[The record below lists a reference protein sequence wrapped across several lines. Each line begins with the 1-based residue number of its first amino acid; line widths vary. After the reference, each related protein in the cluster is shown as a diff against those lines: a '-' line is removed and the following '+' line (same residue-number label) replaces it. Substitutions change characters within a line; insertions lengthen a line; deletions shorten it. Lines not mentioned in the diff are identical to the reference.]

1 MSRSLSYD
9 GRLKANAQALRREMT
24 RQEKH
29 LWYDFL
35 KKHVPPFH
43 RQKQFGYYIVVFYCA
58 VGNLVVEL
66 DGSQHYEPEG
76 MAHDTARDA
85 YLTGLGLRIL
95 RFASIDVDR
104 HFETVCAAID
114 RAIEETN
121 GQENDLIRHDASRRA
136 TFP

>member
-1 MSRSLSYD
+1 MPRPLSYD
-9 GRLKANAQALRREMT
+9 GRLKPNAQALRREMT

-35 KKHVPPFH
+35 KEYTSQFH
-43 RQKQFGYYIVVFYCA
+43 RQKQFGYYIVDFYCA

-76 MAHDTARDA
+76 MAHDAERDA
-85 YLTGLGLRIL
+85 YLQGLGLKIL
-95 RFASIDVDR
+95 RFSNADVDR
-104 HFETVCAAID
+104 HFDTVCQTID
-114 RAIEETN
+114 RAICDASV
-121 GQENDLIRHDASRRA
+121 QENDLIRHDASRRD